1 MSIHEAEPP
10 HPSASEPAKR
20 DDSAGTAEAAAEH
33 EAHALPAPTIWP
45 VVMALG
51 ITLLAAGI
59 ATNYFVSAGG
69 AILFLMAVRGWVRD
83 LIDERREHQYG

>member
-1 MSIHEAEPP
+1 VKHDDPAVRAE
-10 HPSASEPAKR
+10 
-20 DDSAGTAEAAAEH
+20 TAADH

-69 AILFLMAVRGWVRD
+69 AVLFVMAVRGWVRD
-83 LIDERREHQYG
+83 LMDEWREHRYG